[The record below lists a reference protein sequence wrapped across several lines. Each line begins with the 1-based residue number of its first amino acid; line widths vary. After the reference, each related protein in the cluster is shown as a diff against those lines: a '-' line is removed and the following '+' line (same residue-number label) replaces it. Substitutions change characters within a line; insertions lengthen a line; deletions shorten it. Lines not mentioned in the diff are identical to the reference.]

1 MKIDGNGFN
10 SHNIFIAS
18 TISKSTYLIKAVLSS
33 SSTYPLVVIRT
44 VLHDHKHEHNGFSV
58 DKKLS
63 FLDVV
68 RHIRKESGWSGFYSG
83 LKPDLIRLIPSN
95 AILFLCYEYT
105 KKFWQSNFS
114 DEQKEIQWKFK

>member
-114 DEQKEIQWKFK
+114 DEQKEIQ